1 MFISKM
7 VTEGGLILVRGLTIF
22 TINKLSMLVL
32 VPNVSVNSS
41 SVDPLFT
48 IFTLNLV
55 YIYEKN
61 TDYFLK
67 PQIVLKIFLRL
78 QNSMRPSFVF
88 LETPLS
94 LKSPVTSRAD
104 TWFRLGVFDCNVT
117 VDIFPSNR
125 NPTV

>member
-7 VTEGGLILVRGLTIF
+7 VTERGLILVRGLTIF

-32 VPNVSVNSS
+32 VPNVSVYCS

-48 IFTLNLV
+48 IFTLNFV

-67 PQIVLKIFLRL
+67 PQDCFKNLSETAKFHA
-78 QNSMRPSFVF
+78 PFVRV
-88 LETPLS
+88 P
-94 LKSPVTSRAD
+94 
-104 TWFRLGVFDCNVT
+104 
-117 VDIFPSNR
+117 
-125 NPTV
+125 